1 MFLTCFVRWCC
12 SDFNDEELEQLA
24 RSASED
30 EGSDSDVGSDSEAS
44 DAIDDEDSMEDSDE
58 EEEVTSSAKSKSKK
72 GVVNKPAVNQNKKSI
87 KSQQVA
93 VDNTPDEEDI
103 VEDFQMSSDDESTNI
118 PAKNRKSSKKPPVKG
133 KDKLAV
139 KKNSKKR

>member
-1 MFLTCFVRWCC
+1 VFLTCFVRWCC

-44 DAIDDEDSMEDSDE
+44 DAVDDEDSMEDSDEEE

-118 PAKNRKSSKKPPVKG
+118 PAKNRKSKQKATRKG
-133 KDKLAV
+133 QE
-139 KKNSKKR
+139 

>member
-1 MFLTCFVRWCC
+1 MLDRWCC

-30 EGSDSDVGSDSEAS
+30 EGSDSDIGSDSEAS
-44 DAIDDEDSMEDSDE
+44 DAVDDEDSMEDSDEEE

-118 PAKNRKSSKKPPVKG
+118 PAKNKKLSKKPPVKG
-133 KDKLAV
+133 KNKPAV
-139 KKNSKKR
+139 KKNSKRR